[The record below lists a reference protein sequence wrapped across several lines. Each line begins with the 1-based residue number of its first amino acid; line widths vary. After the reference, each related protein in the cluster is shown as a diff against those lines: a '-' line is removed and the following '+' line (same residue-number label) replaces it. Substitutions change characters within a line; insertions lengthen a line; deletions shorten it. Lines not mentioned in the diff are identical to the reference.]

1 MRESGYM
8 PIRNGGSDKMLEEI
22 MSAVLPEDEQE
33 ELPTGFSC
41 IGHIG
46 MYLVASSL
54 YYEELHALM
63 KKEMVLIILFS
74 KAHLNLREKYFPSKT
89 LIASVL
95 MDKNPSI
102 RTVINKIDVV
112 GSQSEFRTFEY
123 ELLAGDPDLNVEIR
137 AEDCTFRFDYSQVY
151 WNPRLNTE
159 HRRMINIFQPGE
171 AVCDVMA
178 GIGPF
183 AVPAGK
189 KNVFVWANDLNP
201 KSYACLQD
209 AVERNKVRR
218 AYSLFTTSHHRD
230 VSHGAVFGGTKKGQY
245 LATPD

>member
-1 MRESGYM
+1 M
-8 PIRNGGSDKMLEEI
+8 K
-22 MSAVLPEDEQE
+22 
-33 ELPTGFSC
+33 TC
-41 IGHIG
+41 IP
-46 MYLVASSL
+46 
-54 YYEELHALM
+54 YEERDGFNSF
-63 KKEMVLIILFS
+63 LF
-74 KAHLNLREKYFPSKT
+74 KAHLNLREKYFPRKS

-95 MDKNPSI
+95 MDKNLSI

-123 ELLAGDPDLNVEIR
+123 ELLAGDSDLNVEIR

-159 HRRMINIFQPGE
+159 HRRMINLFQPSE

-209 AVERNKVRR
+209 AIERNKVRR
-218 AYSLFTTSHHRD
+218 AFSLYLPCRTIEMYLMMRYP
-230 VSHGAVFGGTKKGQY
+230 VVQKKGSTY
-245 LATPD
+245 

>member
-1 MRESGYM
+1 MKIYR
-8 PIRNGGSDKMLEEI
+8 P
-22 MSAVLPEDEQE
+22 
-33 ELPTGFSC
+33 
-41 IGHIG
+41 
-46 MYLVASSL
+46 
-54 YYEELHALM
+54 YEESDDFNS
-63 KKEMVLIILFS
+63 LIFQ
-74 KAHLNLREKYFPSKT
+74 AHLNLREKYFPSKSI
-89 LIASVL
+89 IATVL
-95 MDKNPSI
+95 MDKNPNI

-123 ELLAGDPDLNVEIR
+123 ELLAGNPDLNVEIR
-137 AEDCTFRFDYSQVY
+137 AEECTFRFDYSQVY

-159 HRRMINIFQPGE
+159 HRRMINAFEPGE

-209 AVERNKVRR
+209 AIERNKVRW
-218 AYSLFTTSHHRD
+218 AFPLF
-230 VSHGAVFGGTKKGQY
+230 
-245 LATPD
+245 LLI